1 MAQLVRY
8 ILLDILRTRFS
19 FFYTAL
25 LILSGIGMFQ
35 LDNDTDKVL
44 LSLMNIVLIVVP
56 LVSVVF
62 SSIHFYNSYEFIEMM
77 LAQPID
83 RKRIFLAEWLATSL
97 SLVFAYA
104 VGIGIPMV
112 IYGSNSG
119 SLMLLFAGS
128 LLSICFVSIAFLS
141 SVLTRDKA
149 RAIGLALLFWLFFTL
164 IYDAFILWVVYQ
176 FSEYPLEYATLTLVS
191 LNPVDL
197 ARILMLLQLDISALM
212 GYSGAFFKEFFG
224 THLGFWVSTAILTL
238 WAIWPAA
245 LATRIFQRKDL

>member
-1 MAQLVRY
+1 VIQLVRY
-8 ILLDILRTRFS
+8 ILLDILRTRFL

-25 LILSGIGMFQ
+25 LILSSIGMFQ
-35 LDNDTDKVL
+35 LDSDTDKVL

-62 SSIHFYNSYEFIEMM
+62 GSIHFYNSYEFIEMM

-83 RKRIFLAEWLATSL
+83 RKRIFIAEWFATAL
-97 SLVFAYA
+97 SLVLAYV
-104 VGIGIPMV
+104 VGIGFPMV
-112 IYGSNSG
+112 LYGTASG
-119 SLMLLFAGS
+119 GFMLLFAGS
-128 LLSICFVSIAFLS
+128 ILSVAFVSLAFLS

-164 IYDAFILWVVYQ
+164 IYDAFILWFVYQ

-197 ARILMLLQLDISALM
+197 ARILMMLQLDISALM
-212 GYSGAFFKEFFG
+212 GYSGAFFKDFFG
-224 THLGFWVSTAILTL
+224 TTTGLWFSVTVLGV
-238 WAIWPAA
+238 WALWPAA
-245 LATRIFQRKDL
+245 IATRIFQHKDL